1 MSYMSVKHLTITSA
15 IKASVKAFAILMV
28 SVSMSGVVMANE
40 PAAKVQPDVAKG
52 EALFNN
58 GDLKRGIAACMG
70 CHGANGVSG
79 GGAYPKLAGQHAA
92 YIVKQ
97 LKDYKSGK
105 ERPNAV
111 MGAFAGLLSDE
122 DMINVAAYLEK
133 QTPGLGTA
141 KNKASIEL
149 GQKIYRGG
157 IAAKGVPACAGCHG
171 PAGSG
176 IPAQYPRLSGQWA
189 EYTEVQLVA
198 YRSGER
204 KNSVQMSAI
213 AAKMSDAEIKA
224 VADYIAGLR

>member
-1 MSYMSVKHLTITSA
+1 MRQTISA
-15 IKASVKAFAILMV
+15 TLKTLVLAAGLSLAAVTF
-28 SVSMSGVVMANE
+28 ANE
-40 PAAKVQPDVAKG
+40 PAAAPAAPDAAKG
-52 EALFNN
+52 EALYNN
-58 GDLKRGIAACMG
+58 GDAKRGVAACMG

-79 GGAYPKLAGQHAA
+79 GGAYPKLAGQHAS

-97 LKDYKSGK
+97 LKDYKAGK

-111 MGAFAGLLSDE
+111 MSAFAGLLSDE
-122 DMINVAAYLEK
+122 DMANVAAYVSK

-157 IAAKGVPACAGCHG
+157 IAGKSVAACAGCHG
-171 PAGSG
+171 PNGSG
-176 IPAQYPRLSGQWA
+176 IPAQFPRISGQWP
-189 EYTEVQLVA
+189 EYTEAQLVA
-198 YRSGER
+198 YRAGDR

-224 VADYIAGLR
+224 VADYVAGLR

>member
-1 MSYMSVKHLTITSA
+1 MRQIISA
-15 IKASVKAFAILMV
+15 TLKTLVLAAGLSLAAVTF
-28 SVSMSGVVMANE
+28 ANE
-40 PAAKVQPDVAKG
+40 PAAAPAAPDAAKG
-52 EALFNN
+52 EALYNN
-58 GDLKRGIAACMG
+58 GDAKRGVAACMG

-79 GGAYPKLAGQHAA
+79 GGAYPKLAGQHAS

-111 MGAFAGLLSDE
+111 MSAFAGLLSDE
-122 DMINVAAYLEK
+122 DMANVAAYVSK

-157 IAAKGVPACAGCHG
+157 IAGKSVAACAGCHG
-171 PAGSG
+171 PNGSG
-176 IPAQYPRLSGQWA
+176 IPAQFPRISGQWP
-189 EYTEVQLVA
+189 EYTEAQLVA
-198 YRSGER
+198 YRAGDR

-224 VADYIAGLR
+224 VADYVAGLR

>member
-1 MSYMSVKHLTITSA
+1 MRQTISA
-15 IKASVKAFAILMV
+15 TLKTLVLAAGLSLAAVTF
-28 SVSMSGVVMANE
+28 ANE
-40 PAAKVQPDVAKG
+40 PAAAPAAPDAAKG
-52 EALFNN
+52 EALYNN
-58 GDLKRGIAACMG
+58 GDAKRGVAACMG

-79 GGAYPKLAGQHAA
+79 GGAYPKLAGQHAS

-111 MGAFAGLLSDE
+111 MSAFAGLLSDE
-122 DMINVAAYLEK
+122 DMANVAAYVSK

-157 IAAKGVPACAGCHG
+157 IAGKSVAACAGCHG
-171 PAGSG
+171 PNGSG
-176 IPAQYPRLSGQWA
+176 IPAQFPRISGQWP
-189 EYTEVQLVA
+189 EYTEAQLVA
-198 YRSGER
+198 YRAGDR

-224 VADYIAGLR
+224 VADYVAGLR

>member
-1 MSYMSVKHLTITSA
+1 MRQTISA
-15 IKASVKAFAILMV
+15 TLKTLVLAAGLSLAAVTF
-28 SVSMSGVVMANE
+28 ANE
-40 PAAKVQPDVAKG
+40 PAAAPDAAKG
-52 EALFNN
+52 EALYNN
-58 GDLKRGIAACMG
+58 GDAKRGVAACMG

-79 GGAYPKLAGQHAA
+79 GGAYPKLAGQHAS

-97 LKDYKSGK
+97 LKDYKAGK

-111 MGAFAGLLSDE
+111 MSAFAGLLSDE
-122 DMINVAAYLEK
+122 DMANVAAYVSK

-157 IAAKGVPACAGCHG
+157 IAGKSVAACAGCHG
-171 PAGSG
+171 PNGSG
-176 IPAQYPRLSGQWA
+176 IPAQFPRISGQWP
-189 EYTEVQLVA
+189 EYTEAQLVA
-198 YRSGER
+198 YRAGDR

-224 VADYIAGLR
+224 VADYVAGLR

>member
-1 MSYMSVKHLTITSA
+1 MRQTISA
-15 IKASVKAFAILMV
+15 TLKTLVLAAGLSLAAVTF
-28 SVSMSGVVMANE
+28 ANE
-40 PAAKVQPDVAKG
+40 PAATPAAPDAAKG
-52 EALFNN
+52 EALYNN
-58 GDLKRGIAACMG
+58 GDAKRGVAACMG

-79 GGAYPKLAGQHAA
+79 GGAYPKLAGQHAS

-97 LKDYKSGK
+97 LKDYKAGK

-111 MGAFAGLLSDE
+111 MSAFAGLLSDE
-122 DMINVAAYLEK
+122 DMANVAAYVSK

-157 IAAKGVPACAGCHG
+157 IAGKSVAACAGCHG
-171 PAGSG
+171 PNGSG
-176 IPAQYPRLSGQWA
+176 IPAQFPRISGQWP
-189 EYTEVQLVA
+189 EYTEAQLVA
-198 YRSGER
+198 YRAGDR

-224 VADYIAGLR
+224 VADYVAGLR

>member
-1 MSYMSVKHLTITSA
+1 MRQTISA
-15 IKASVKAFAILMV
+15 TLKTLVLAAGLSLAAMTF
-28 SVSMSGVVMANE
+28 ANE
-40 PAAKVQPDVAKG
+40 PVAATAPDAAKG
-52 EALFNN
+52 EALYNN
-58 GDLKRGIAACMG
+58 GDAKRGVAACMG

-79 GGAYPKLAGQHAA
+79 GGAYPKLAGQHAS

-97 LKDYKSGK
+97 LKDYKAAK

-111 MGAFAGLLSDE
+111 MSAFAGLLSDE
-122 DMINVAAYLEK
+122 DMANVAAYVSK

-157 IAAKGVPACAGCHG
+157 IAGKSVAACAGCHG
-171 PAGSG
+171 PNGSG
-176 IPAQYPRLSGQWA
+176 IPAQFPRISGQWP
-189 EYTEVQLVA
+189 EYTEAQLVA
-198 YRSGER
+198 YRAGDR

-224 VADYIAGLR
+224 VADYVAGLR

>member
-1 MSYMSVKHLTITSA
+1 MT
-15 IKASVKAFAILMV
+15 F
-28 SVSMSGVVMANE
+28 ANE
-40 PAAKVQPDVAKG
+40 PVAATAPDAAKG
-52 EALFNN
+52 EALYNN
-58 GDLKRGIAACMG
+58 GDAKRGVAACMG

-79 GGAYPKLAGQHAA
+79 GGAYPKLAGQHAS

-97 LKDYKSGK
+97 LKDYKAAK

-111 MGAFAGLLSDE
+111 MSAFAGLLSDE
-122 DMINVAAYLEK
+122 DMANVAAYVSK

-157 IAAKGVPACAGCHG
+157 IAGKSVAACAGCHG
-171 PAGSG
+171 PNGSG
-176 IPAQYPRLSGQWA
+176 IPAQFPRISGQWP
-189 EYTEVQLVA
+189 EYTEAQLVA
-198 YRSGER
+198 YRAGDR

-224 VADYIAGLR
+224 VADYVAGLR